1 MGMAINMC
9 AECGKPLGVN
19 GHPDIADC
27 CPSSRSP
34 AGSNAQ
40 LTKDQAAALALGI
53 AEKWWNEGKISHNWD
68 TTKDVAWLAQA
79 IYEGKIPESI

>member
-1 MGMAINMC
+1 MFLKCRKHGGAGEN
-9 AECGKPLGVN
+9 PL
-19 GHPDIADC
+19 DC
-27 CPSSRSP
+27 PLCTHGATSSRSP
-34 AGSNAQ
+34 AGSNAP